1 MFVASVVNP
10 VFNRLLLFES
20 DLDLLHISEWIIVFT
35 YNKEDCFSSVKLC
48 INKKK
53 NQQPWNVLQKC
64 DKSEW
69 EFPMDLLNLS
79 EGSARWRC
87 HAVQVLKINSL
98 LCSNIIYLVI
108 VVCLYAPVRGFS
120 FPTDPRLSLLMPGG
134 EETIGTS

>member
-53 NQQPWNVLQKC
+53 STTMKRFTEMRQIGMRVSNGFI
-64 DKSEW
+64 KSE
-69 EFPMDLLNLS
+69 
-79 EGSARWRC
+79 
-87 HAVQVLKINSL
+87 
-98 LCSNIIYLVI
+98 
-108 VVCLYAPVRGFS
+108 
-120 FPTDPRLSLLMPGG
+120 
-134 EETIGTS
+134 

>member
-53 NQQPWNVLQKC
+53 VNNHETFYRNATNRNESFQW
-64 DKSEW
+64 
-69 EFPMDLLNLS
+69 
-79 EGSARWRC
+79 
-87 HAVQVLKINSL
+87 
-98 LCSNIIYLVI
+98 IY
-108 VVCLYAPVRGFS
+108 
-120 FPTDPRLSLLMPGG
+120 
-134 EETIGTS
+134 